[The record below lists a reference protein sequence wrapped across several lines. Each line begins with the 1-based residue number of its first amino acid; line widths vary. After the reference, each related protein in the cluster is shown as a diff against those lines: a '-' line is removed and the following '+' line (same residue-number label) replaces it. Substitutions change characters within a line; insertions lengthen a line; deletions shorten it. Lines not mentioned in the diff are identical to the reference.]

1 MCNIFEKEL
10 QNLKQESR
18 FRQIKNVGSKNGKY
32 INVNGKNYLNLSSND
47 YLGIAGNK
55 DLTQMF
61 LKENADFSFG
71 SASSRLLTGNLP
83 VYKELEALLACLH
96 NKEAALLFNSGYH
109 TNIGTISA
117 LAQKGDV
124 VFSDKLNH
132 ASIIDGLKLS
142 DGEFYRYKHLN
153 YEHLESLL
161 KKYRANYN
169 KAFIVTET
177 IFSMDGDIADL
188 HKLIELKNKYNAFLI
203 IDEAHAFGAF
213 GQNKLGICEEQN
225 VINNVDIIVGTFG
238 KAIGSVGAYCVASQT
253 IIDYLINTTRSF
265 IFTTALPDVNIMFSK
280 WVIENILPG
289 IDNKKLPNTASK
301 LRKALSEN
309 KIKTCGESH
318 IVPVMIG
325 DNEKTV
331 KAAEHLQSKGYYV
344 LPIRPPTVAPNTSR
358 LRFSL
363 TADIE
368 WNDIKDI
375 PNILKEVLQ

>member
-10 QNLKQESR
+10 QNLKKQSR
-18 FRQIKNVGSKNGKY
+18 FRQIKNIGSKNGKY

-61 LKENADFSFG
+61 LKENKDFSFG

-83 VYKELEALLACLH
+83 LYKELEALLARLH
-96 NKEAALLFNSGYH
+96 NKDGALLFNSGYH
-109 TNIGTISA
+109 ANIGIISA
-117 LAQKGDV
+117 LAQKDDI

-142 DGEFYRYKHLN
+142 DGKFYRYKHLN

-161 KKYRANYN
+161 KKHRTDYN
-169 KAFIVTET
+169 KAFIMSET
-177 IFSMDGDIADL
+177 VFSMDGDITDL
-188 HKLIELKNKYNAFLI
+188 HKLIELKNKYRAFLI

-225 VINNVDIIVGTFG
+225 VINETDIITGTFG
-238 KAIGSVGAYCVASQT
+238 KSIGSIGAYCVASQS

-280 WVIENILPG
+280 WVIEKVLPD
-289 IDNKKLPNTASK
+289 IDTKKLFNTASK
-301 LRKALSEN
+301 LRNVLAEN
-309 KIKTCGESH
+309 KIKTCGQSQ

-325 DNEKTV
+325 DNLKTV
-331 KAAEHLQSKGYYV
+331 QAAEHLQSKGYYV

-368 WNDIKDI
+368 WDDIKDI
-375 PNILKEVLQ
+375 PNILKEVL